1 MNKICGIYKI
11 TSPSGGIYIG
21 QSIDLI
27 NRKWAYASMK
37 CRDQPRL
44 YNSLKKYGWNNHNF
58 EIIHKCSELELNE
71 LEKHYIKEYKT
82 FNTEYG
88 MNLTEGGSQYKISE
102 ETKQKISKSHIGIRP
117 SAESI
122 EKCKQTKR
130 ERTYKSRAGNYE
142 IYNQKNEL
150 IYKFNGD
157 FRETLKKLNM
167 HFKSFSMTYRFNRK
181 IKRGKYIGWYSIK
194 L

>member
-1 MNKICGIYKI
+1 MDRICGIYKI

-21 QSIDLI
+21 QSIDII
-27 NRKWAYASMK
+27 NRKWTYASMK

-44 YNSLKKYGWNNHNF
+44 YNSFKKHGWNNHNF
-58 EIIHKCSELELNE
+58 EIIHKCSESNLNE
-71 LEKHYIKEYKT
+71 LEKHYIKEYKS

-88 MNLTEGGSQYKISE
+88 MNLTEGGDQYKISE

-117 SAESI
+117 SAESV

-130 ERTYKSRAGNYE
+130 QRTYESRAGNYE

-150 IYKFNGD
+150 IYKFNED
-157 FRETLKKLNM
+157 FRKTLKKLNIPY
-167 HFKSFSMTYRFNRK
+167 KSFNRSHKLNKK
-181 IKRGKYIGWYSIK
+181 IKRGNYVGWYTVK

>member
-21 QSIDLI
+21 QSIDII
-27 NRKWAYASMK
+27 NRKWTYASMK
-37 CRDQPRL
+37 CQDQQRL
-44 YNSLKKYGWNNHNF
+44 YNSLKKYGWKNHNF
-58 EIIHKCSELELNE
+58 EIIHKCSESDLNE
-71 LEKHYIKEYKT
+71 LEKYYIKEYKS
-82 FNTEYG
+82 FNTEHG
-88 MNLTEGGSQYKISE
+88 MNLTEGGNQHKHSE

-117 SAESI
+117 TAESI

-130 ERTYKSRAGNYE
+130 ERTYRSRAGNYE

-157 FRETLKKLNM
+157 FRETLKKLKIPY
-167 HFKSFSMTYRFNRK
+167 KSFNRTQKLNKK
-181 IKRGKYIGWYSIK
+181 IKKGDYIGWYVKK